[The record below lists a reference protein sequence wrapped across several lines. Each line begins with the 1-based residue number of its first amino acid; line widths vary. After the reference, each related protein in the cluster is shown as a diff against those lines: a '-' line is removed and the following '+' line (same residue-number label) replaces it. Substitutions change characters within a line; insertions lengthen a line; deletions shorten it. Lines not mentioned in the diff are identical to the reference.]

1 MSQLCGSS
9 TDLSWAHSCSCIHL
23 IGQLWTE
30 LTWACWT
37 LNKLDL
43 SMWPFIFKEVRP
55 GFFTWLQEHSKS
67 QAPMCKHLS
76 TLYLHHIC
84 LYPTRQSHIHKPE
97 PLQEDVDTRRCDW
110 LQVINVTNYNKQLLN
125 RAVTYSSSNPSNSWI
140 MLFFNK
146 IFPICSISFKS

>member
-1 MSQLCGSS
+1 MSCTWINSYILYRLLHSKHSTPNTVDKKKQFIISHNSMSQLCGSS

-43 SMWPFIFKEVRP
+43 SMRPFIFKEVRP

-97 PLQEDVDTRRCDW
+97 PLQEDVDTRRCD
-110 LQVINVTNYNKQLLN
+110 
-125 RAVTYSSSNPSNSWI
+125 
-140 MLFFNK
+140 
-146 IFPICSISFKS
+146 